1 MTESELKIADDMVV
15 GLDYRLRLD
24 DGEVVET
31 SANGEPLEFLQGQ
44 GHIVSGLE
52 QALYGMALG
61 DKKSVEIEPADGYGE
76 ADPNAFEV
84 IPRDTFPPDLEL
96 PPGKH
101 LHMRDQSGKDF
112 TAIVVETRPNSVLL
126 DFNHPLAGETLFYDV
141 KIASLRTATSE
152 ELHDAALNQ
161 ESEH

>member
-1 MTESELKIADDMVV
+1 M
-15 GLDYRLRLD
+15 D
-24 DGEVVET
+24 DGEVVDA
-31 SANGEPLEFLQGQ
+31 SAYGEPMEFLQGQ

-61 DKKSVEIEPADGYGE
+61 DEKSVEIEPVDGYGE
-76 ADPNAFEV
+76 ADPNAYQV
-84 IPRDTFPPDLEL
+84 IPRDTFPPELEL

-112 TAIVVETRPNSVLL
+112 TAIVVETRPDSVLL
-126 DFNHPLAGETLFYDV
+126 DFNHPLAGETLFFDV

-152 ELHDAALNQ
+152 ELHDAAQ
-161 ESEH
+161 SQSD